1 MNLKEKTAGYFILGL
16 MIISLLAD
24 AVYQYF
30 VYTEMSDFSNGRIPN
45 AWVIITLV
53 TMIIFGVPS
62 ILIGVF
68 SLHSFVGKRRMLQI
82 PLAISA
88 ILFAYSALSS
98 ISSFLTIRKQQPEFA
113 DLQTMNF
120 FSIIY
125 RILMIVLFVV
135 LFVYYQSTSVKRVVA
150 LIISAATLLVSMI
163 RWINMVVNLTSAKA
177 DVYYFLVST
186 VTTFAFPTA
195 ILLLILFIRPDH
207 NTKTQLNVEGS

>member
-16 MIISLLAD
+16 TIISLLAD
-24 AVYQYF
+24 VVYSIVQY
-30 VYTEMSDFSNGRIPN
+30 TKISDILNGGNSNIWMIRS
-45 AWVIITLV
+45 LV
-53 TMIIFGVPS
+53 TIIIFGIPS

-68 SLHSFVGKRRMLQI
+68 SLYSFVGKRRMLQI

-88 ILFAYSALSS
+88 ILFAYSALSN
-98 ISSFLTIRKQQPEFA
+98 ISSFLTIRKQQPEFT

-150 LIISAATLLVSMI
+150 LIISAATLLVSTI
-163 RWINMVVNLTSAKA
+163 GWFIWIDFLISEKV
-177 DVYYFLVST
+177 DGFYFLMHTIS
-186 VTTFAFPTA
+186 TFAFPMA
-195 ILLLILFIRPDH
+195 ILLLILFIRPDQ